1 MQLQDLLWTTG
12 ILAITGLTWTAVRS
26 WLDTSRQRLR
36 VKLEPVERAPVEL
49 NNPELP
55 GKARVVARS
64 FDDDRFA
71 PAVEPRSTT
80 TASPI
85 AAAQED
91 AVMPAPPPTT
101 RAVDDA
107 AMTADEAAVATAR
120 LTQQDLFGADEP
132 VTPPPPRRSNRA
144 RALYGAEQAET
155 SADTPAAAPAR
166 EPAKPRKSHQ
176 QPQEVIALHVLPTR
190 APWQGEDLLR
200 TVLSFGLRFGE
211 MSIFHRHELPTGQG
225 EVLFSMANAVS
236 PGSFNLESLPSEEV
250 HGVSFFLTLP
260 GVNSVS
266 AFELLADTARR
277 VAHDLGGEVVD
288 SSRSVL
294 TLQLV
299 EHYREKV
306 QDFERRRLMRQRQ
319 STEA

>member
-12 ILAITGLTWTAVRS
+12 ILAITGLTWTAARS
-26 WLDTSRQRLR
+26 WLDTSQRRLR
-36 VKLEPVERAPVEL
+36 VKLEPVEKAPVEL
-49 NNPELP
+49 SNPELP
-55 GKARVVARS
+55 GKVRVVARS
-64 FDDDRFA
+64 DDDNRFA
-71 PAVEPRSTT
+71 SAEPWSTAT
-80 TASPI
+80 TLPM
-85 AAAQED
+85 AAAPE
-91 AVMPAPPPTT
+91 AAMPAPIPMM
-101 RAVDDA
+101 RAVDDG
-107 AMTADEAAVATAR
+107 AMATADEPAAPTGV
-120 LTQQDLFGADEP
+120 TQQDLFGADEP

-144 RALYGAEQAET
+144 RALYGAEQTEANV
-155 SADTPAAAPAR
+155 DGPAKAPAP

-236 PGSFNLESLPSEEV
+236 PGSFNLEILPSEEV

-294 TLQLV
+294 TQQLV
-299 EHYREKV
+299 EHYRGKV

-319 STEA
+319 STEV

>member
-12 ILAITGLTWTAVRS
+12 VLAVAGLTWTAARS
-26 WLDTSRQRLR
+26 WLDNSRRRLR
-36 VKLEPVERAPVEL
+36 LKLEPVDIGSVEL

-55 GKARVVARS
+55 GKARVVARYGR
-64 FDDDRFA
+64 DERIA
-71 PAVEPRSTT
+71 PMTVAQPTTPAPVADMELVAAAAHQVETMPYAEAMIVEPRES
-80 TASPI
+80 
-85 AAAQED
+85 AAA
-91 AVMPAPPPTT
+91 PAQ
-101 RAVDDA
+101 
-107 AMTADEAAVATAR
+107 

-132 VTPPPPRRSNRA
+132 VTPPPPRRPNRA
-144 RALYGAEQAET
+144 RALYGNE
-155 SADTPAAAPAR
+155 SADGSAEAEAKATAR
-166 EPAKPRKSHQ
+166 ESAKLRKSHQ
-176 QPQEVIALHVLPTR
+176 QPQDVIALHVLPTR

-236 PGSFNLESLPSEEV
+236 PGSFNLETLPSEEV

-260 GVNSVS
+260 GVNSAS
-266 AFELLADTARR
+266 AFELLVDTARR

-294 TLQLV
+294 TQQLV

-319 STEA
+319 STEV